1 MYSLDINAL
10 QISWQDTFSETKL
23 YLERTRIQTCCCSVW
38 ELYSCS
44 NPQFPNAPIA
54 HFHWIPWGTQ
64 SFSRNKKYMKTLF
77 FVWRFQAAPPFSDT
91 VGPPY
96 IFVIQTYPLGAFFTD
111 KEHHPALQSNATLP
125 EISMSFDR
133 CINRDTLISR
143 ALITSAQILSTPGTL
158 PLWRPFQ
165 WPLPKRWAKTLLR
178 ILKRG
183 CCCWV
188 FDPIKVFLPP
198 FDGISSQLSVI
209 YLLMLRST
217 SFKESF
223 ARILW
228 RLPQSRSI
236 DKWLNMTHLGC
247 LSETPFCHTS
257 PRLEN

>member
-1 MYSLDINAL
+1 M
-10 QISWQDTFSETKL
+10 
-23 YLERTRIQTCCCSVW
+23 W

-44 NPQFPNAPIA
+44 NPQFPNVPIA
-54 HFHWIPWGTQ
+54 HFHCIPWGIQ
-64 SFSRNKKYMKTLF
+64 PFSRNKKYMKTHCFLYWGFRLLHLSVTGMKPHSWSSLHLRHSNVPSGPF
-77 FVWRFQAAPPFSDT
+77 FK
-91 VGPPY
+91 
-96 IFVIQTYPLGAFFTD
+96 D
-111 KEHHPALQSNATLP
+111 KEHHPALQSNVTVP

-165 WPLPKRWAKTLLR
+165 WPLPKRWARTLLR

-183 CCCWV
+183 GYCWV
-188 FDPIKVFLPP
+188 FDPIKVFLPLS
-198 FDGISSQLSVI
+198 DSISSQLSVI

-223 ARILW
+223 TWISW
-228 RLPQSRSI
+228 RLPQSRSL
-236 DKWLNMTHLGC
+236 DKGLNMTHLGC

-257 PRLEN
+257 LRLEN